1 MAIASEARERPGQ
14 DIIDEF
20 CDALWLEDGLSKNT
34 LDAYKRD
41 LLLFA
46 EWLHQQHH
54 LPPVT
59 ATSTHLYNSLP
70 IKSVKLALIPQTYQ
84 HSPSTSASP
93 LPPQQDNSSS
103 VLFFHIFRTL
113 FNSPH

>member
-46 EWLHQQHH
+46 EWLHQQHQIH
-54 LPPVT
+54 LVDRFHRAHILLRAPI
-59 ATSTHLYNSLP
+59 TSWD
-70 IKSVKLALIPQTYQ
+70 Q
-84 HSPSTSASP
+84 
-93 LPPQQDNSSS
+93 
-103 VLFFHIFRTL
+103 FFMQMVRIQVF
-113 FNSPH
+113 